1 MHLMIEN
8 NKNIF
13 VYFGSYLLR
22 NNKNTVFAFHSHGNL
37 SQLATPEFFLLLIIA
52 SLYSP

>member
-1 MHLMIEN
+1 MQLVIEN
-8 NKNIF
+8 NKSIF

-37 SQLATPEFFLLLIIA
+37 SQLVTLEFFLLLIII